1 MSFGASNALV
11 PTRLRIWGSG
21 VRISS
26 GSPFPPKIQRL
37 SVFTL
42 RSPPYAESRSGYH
55 TEKNIRNWGVVD
67 RIFGVRGPGQRGCHI
82 VDPQCSELVRH
93 TIAVFNMATAH
104 DSHDQRPARAALR
117 VSDCPSHGAVPELL
131 RADETFEPF
140 RGCAGILA
148 SGRMLLEPL
157 KQAVSIE
164 GRGRRRITDALPLG
178 DRHGCY
184 ALCSNPTIGR
194 PINIEC
200 QHRQAMRAG
209 EIEQRQIEFFG
220 EAPDLRPI

>member
-1 MSFGASNALV
+1 
-11 PTRLRIWGSG
+11 
-21 VRISS
+21 
-26 GSPFPPKIQRL
+26 
-37 SVFTL
+37 
-42 RSPPYAESRSGYH
+42 
-55 TEKNIRNWGVVD
+55 
-67 RIFGVRGPGQRGCHI
+67 
-82 VDPQCSELVRH
+82 
-93 TIAVFNMATAH
+93 MATAH

-117 VSDCPSHGAVPELL
+117 ISDCLSHGAVPELL

-164 GRGRRRITDALPLG
+164 GRGRRWITDALPLG

-209 EIEQRQIEFFG
+209 EMEQRQIEFFG
-220 EAPDLRPI
+220 EAPDLRPIDLVQKVAFVQFAFGPAVEHGLDATWEHLETEDHVGSMPEQRCDRMKLPPM